1 MRRALL
7 AAPAVFMT
15 VLAVAIIAGTTT
27 LRMWDG
33 VTPGARFFP
42 MGLALIALALSLAL
56 LAAQRQGADPA
67 EPTLPDRV
75 GAVRVGATAAALVG
89 FGLCVPVIG
98 MVPAVAL
105 FMLVLLLAVQRA
117 RVAPSLLATGIVT
130 LGIEV
135 IFVRG
140 LSIPL
145 PAPLF

>member
-1 MRRALL
+1 MRRLLL
-7 AAPAVFMT
+7 AAPAIFMAA
-15 VLAVAIIAGTTT
+15 LAVAIIAGTSG
-27 LRMWDG
+27 LRLWDG

-67 EPTLPDRV
+67 EPSLPDRA
-75 GAVRVGATAAALVG
+75 GAIQVGATAVALLG

-105 FMLVLLLAVQRA
+105 FMLVLLLAIQRA
-117 RVAPSLLATGIVT
+117 RLAPSLLATGIVT
-130 LGIEV
+130 AGIEL

>member
-1 MRRALL
+1 MRRVLL
-7 AAPAVFMT
+7 AAPAVFMAGLG
-15 VLAVAIIAGTTT
+15 VAVIAGTAG
-27 LRMWDG
+27 LPLWDG
-33 VTPGARFFP
+33 MTPGARFFP

-56 LAAQRQGADPA
+56 LAAQRRGADPA
-67 EPTLPDRV
+67 EPSLPDAT
-75 GAVRVGATAAALVG
+75 GAYRVGATAAALIG

-117 RVAPSLLATGIVT
+117 RLAPSLLATVIVT
-130 LGIEV
+130 AGIEL
-135 IFVRG
+135 IFARG